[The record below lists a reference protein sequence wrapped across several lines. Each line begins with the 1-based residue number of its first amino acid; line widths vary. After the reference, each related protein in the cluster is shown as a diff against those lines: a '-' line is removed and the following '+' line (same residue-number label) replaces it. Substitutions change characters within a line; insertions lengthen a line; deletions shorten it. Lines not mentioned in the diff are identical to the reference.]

1 MTNISKPLHSH
12 FSIFIVLYS
21 LDHYLCCAAR
31 RVRFFVTIWA
41 TGGQAARLFYPWDF
55 SGKLLEWVAIS
66 SSTIY
71 CRTFLSPLEEPHL
84 PNPFDPQPLATTDC
98 FLSRWVFLFCI
109 SYQWTHTMC
118 GLFSLS
124 IMFTRFIHVAT
135 CISISFIFMA
145 Q

>member
-1 MTNISKPLHSH
+1 MD

-55 SGKLLEWVAIS
+55 SGKLLDWVAIS

-84 PNPFDPQPLATTDC
+84 PIPFDPPALGNHRL
-98 FLSRWVFLFCI
+98 LSVPMGFPVLHFI
-109 SYQWTHTMC
+109 SLDSYNVWP
-118 GLFSLS
+118 F
-124 IMFTRFIHVAT
+124 FTEHHVYKVHPRCNLHQYLIHFYGSVRSRCAD
-135 CISISFIFMA
+135 M
-145 Q
+145 